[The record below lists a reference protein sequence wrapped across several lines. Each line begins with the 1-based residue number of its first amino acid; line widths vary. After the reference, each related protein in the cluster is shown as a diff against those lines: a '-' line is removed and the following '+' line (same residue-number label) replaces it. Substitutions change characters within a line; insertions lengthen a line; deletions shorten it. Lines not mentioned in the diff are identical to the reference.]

1 MLRVK
6 VNLMR
11 ARCVRDIGFPQVRDR
26 VGAAEH
32 AAGSDVC
39 VDLVAV
45 YAEAGASEHG
55 LSSGD
60 WCLHRNRG

>member
-1 MLRVK
+1 MHCT
-6 VNLMR
+6 
-11 ARCVRDIGFPQVRDR
+11 CVRAAGIDHVSDH

-45 YAEAGASEHG
+45 HPEAGASEHG

-60 WCLHRNRG
+60 WCLHRNRGCQRT

>member
-1 MLRVK
+1 MLRGN
-6 VNLMR
+6 VNIMHS
-11 ARCVRDIGFPQVRDR
+11 RCVRDTGIPHVRDR
-26 VGAAEH
+26 AGAAEH

-45 YAEAGASEHG
+45 YVEAGASEHG